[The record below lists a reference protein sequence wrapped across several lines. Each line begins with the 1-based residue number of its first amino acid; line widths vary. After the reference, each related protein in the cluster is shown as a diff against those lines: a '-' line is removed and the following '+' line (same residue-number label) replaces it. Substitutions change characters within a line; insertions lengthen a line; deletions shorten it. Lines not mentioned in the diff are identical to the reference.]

1 MHFAGGANELVEKSP
16 LAMSGRPQMDEGP
29 IPTRRSLV
37 AEAFV
42 DEFFDMRSWGLLWV
56 LALISAGLLAKNL
69 ESFNYRW
76 LTLIIVG
83 GVLLY
88 FLILLVTPWNFPSL
102 RDKGI
107 PERLLV
113 HLVGPIMLL
122 LGHALSSIEAED
134 C

>member
-1 MHFAGGANELVEKSP
+1 
-16 LAMSGRPQMDEGP
+16 
-29 IPTRRSLV
+29 
-37 AEAFV
+37 
-42 DEFFDMRSWGLLWV
+42 MRSWGLLWV
-56 LALISAGLLAKNL
+56 LAAISIGLVFMNL
-69 ESFNYRW
+69 DSFNYRW
-76 LTLIIVG
+76 LTLVVCG

-122 LGHALSSIEAED
+122 VGHALSSVERKLSR
-134 C
+134 